1 MVEANGNEEAAQRVQ
16 GEDSDSEAEDDE
28 PENLQYKIVVLGNGT
43 VGKTSLISRFC
54 QDQFARSYK
63 QTIGLDFFVRRVE
76 LPGNLSVTMQVWDI
90 GGQSIFSKMITTYIF
105 EANAVLLT
113 YDITNQQSFQD
124 LEDWLELVKRTFEDR
139 EMPLL
144 VLLGNKV
151 DLNHMQAVKQDTHS
165 KFASNNDMTHYY
177 VSAKTG
183 DQVNTVFLQTAANL
197 AGVSLPKNSIDIM
210 QKQVRAEIVDHEKS
224 GNTGPPTE

>member
-1 MVEANGNEEAAQRVQ
+1 
-16 GEDSDSEAEDDE
+16 
-28 PENLQYKIVVLGNGT
+28 
-43 VGKTSLISRFC
+43 
-54 QDQFARSYK
+54 
-63 QTIGLDFFVRRVE
+63 
-76 LPGNLSVTMQVWDI
+76 MQVWDI

-139 EMPLL
+139 DLPLL

-151 DLNHMQAVKQDTHS
+151 DLNHMQAVKQEAHS
-165 KFASNNDMTHYY
+165 RFGANNDMASYY

-183 DQVNTVFLQTAANL
+183 D
-197 AGVSLPKNSIDIM
+197 
-210 QKQVRAEIVDHEKS
+210 
-224 GNTGPPTE
+224 

>member
-1 MVEANGNEEAAQRVQ
+1 
-16 GEDSDSEAEDDE
+16 
-28 PENLQYKIVVLGNGT
+28 
-43 VGKTSLISRFC
+43 
-54 QDQFARSYK
+54 
-63 QTIGLDFFVRRVE
+63 
-76 LPGNLSVTMQVWDI
+76 MQVWDI

-210 QKQVRAEIVDHEKS
+210 QKQVRAEIVDHEKT